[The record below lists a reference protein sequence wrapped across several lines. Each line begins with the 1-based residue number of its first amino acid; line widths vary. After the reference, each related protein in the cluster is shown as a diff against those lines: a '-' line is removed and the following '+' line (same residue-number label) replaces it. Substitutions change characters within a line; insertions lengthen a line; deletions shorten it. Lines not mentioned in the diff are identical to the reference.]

1 MATRSTNSLAELLQK
16 FTADLAQYQL
26 IAPDSEMPQIQQL
39 QDTFLQIARA
49 PIDSMA
55 QQGITG
61 APPQFAQQGPPQ
73 QGPPPQG
80 VPGMNMMPGP
90 VNGRF

>member
-26 IAPDSEMPQIQQL
+26 IAPDAEMPQIQEL
-39 QDTFLQIARA
+39 QNTFLQIARA
-49 PIDSMA
+49 PIESMA

-61 APPQFAQQGPPQ
+61 APPQFAQ
-73 QGPPPQG
+73 PQG

-90 VNGRF
+90 VNGQF

>member
-26 IAPDSEMPQIQQL
+26 IAPDAEMPQIQQL

-49 PIDSMA
+49 PIESMA

-61 APPQFAQQGPPQ
+61 APPQFAQQ
-73 QGPPPQG
+73 PQG
-80 VPGMNMMPGP
+80 VPGQNMMPGP
-90 VNGRF
+90 VNGHF